1 MQGHVKEEE
10 RGGKGRDEGGR
21 EGEGRGGGG
30 RRRRGMFI
38 NQIVMWISLD
48 NVIIDYSHFLL
59 YNITHFLQQ
68 KKFLF

>member
-38 NQIVMWISLD
+38 NQIVM
-48 NVIIDYSHFLL
+48 
-59 YNITHFLQQ
+59 
-68 KKFLF
+68 